1 MNQFLDNIKSIR
13 NIKSVDAEEAIIKSL
28 MVQNNRQNEKLEDL
42 DSYDSESLFNGKIYR
57 GNMYIFT
64 YNAKN
69 PTKYTYKGKD
79 VYFSD
84 SLPVVLITNETSTTI
99 RGINLNFCNKA
110 LKTLILNILTNM
122 DEEFYFG
129 GLAQKMAFN
138 KIAPISEKVYRFL
151 SSNNAEEKII
161 KELKRDYPD
170 IDYNILFRNYAVTN
184 IKNIRLIEPWQWKY
198 IPFLNYDSFDKG
210 ETLKAIQK
218 IFGFDTIHI

>member
-1 MNQFLDNIKSIR
+1 MNQFLDNIKNIR
-13 NIKSVDAEEAIIKSL
+13 DIKSVDAEEAIIKSL

-84 SLPVVLITNETSTTI
+84 LMPVVLITNETSTTI

-122 DEEFYFG
+122 DEEFYFD

-151 SSNNAEEKII
+151 SSNDAEEKII

-184 IKNIRLIEPWQWKY
+184 IKDIRLIEPWQWKY

-218 IFGFDTIHI
+218 IFGFDAIHI

>member
-13 NIKSVDAEEAIIKSL
+13 DIKSVDAEEAIIKSL

-84 SLPVVLITNETSTTI
+84 SMPVVLITNETSTTI

-122 DEEFYFG
+122 DEEFYFD

-151 SSNNAEEKII
+151 SSNDAEEKII
-161 KELKRDYPD
+161 KELKRDYPN

-184 IKNIRLIEPWQWKY
+184 IKDIRLVEPWQWKY

>member
-13 NIKSVDAEEAIIKSL
+13 DIKSVDAEEAIIKSL

-84 SLPVVLITNETSTTI
+84 SMPVVLITNETSTTI

-122 DEEFYFG
+122 DEEFYFD

-151 SSNNAEEKII
+151 SSNDAEEKII
-161 KELKRDYPD
+161 KELKRDYPN

-184 IKNIRLIEPWQWKY
+184 IKDIRLIEPWQWKY

>member
-1 MNQFLDNIKSIR
+1 MNNFINLIKNTRDIKNGVAENTIIR
-13 NIKSVDAEEAIIKSL
+13 GL
-28 MVQNNRQNEKLEDL
+28 MVQNKRQNDKLEDL

-84 SLPVVLITNETSTTI
+84 SMPVVLITNETSTTI

-122 DEEFYFG
+122 DEKFYFD

-151 SSNNAEEKII
+151 SSNDAEEKII
-161 KELKRDYPD
+161 KELNRAYPG
-170 IDYNILFRNYAVTN
+170 IDYKFIFRNYAVAN

-210 ETLKAIQK
+210 DTLKAIQK
-218 IFGFDTIHI
+218 ISGIDTIHI

>member
-13 NIKSVDAEEAIIKSL
+13 DIKSVDAEDAIIKSL

-84 SLPVVLITNETSTTI
+84 SMPVVLITNETSTTI

-151 SSNNAEEKII
+151 LYNDAEEKII

-170 IDYNILFRNYAVTN
+170 IDYNILFRNYAVAN

>member
-1 MNQFLDNIKSIR
+1 MNQFLDNIKNIR
-13 NIKSVDAEEAIIKSL
+13 DIKSVDAEEAIIKSL

-84 SLPVVLITNETSTTI
+84 SMPVVLITNETSTTI

-122 DEEFYFG
+122 DEEFYFD

-151 SSNNAEEKII
+151 SSNDAEEKII

-184 IKNIRLIEPWQWKY
+184 IKDIRLIEPWQWKY

-218 IFGFDTIHI
+218 IFGFDAIHI

>member
-1 MNQFLDNIKSIR
+1 MNQFLDNIKNIR
-13 NIKSVDAEEAIIKSL
+13 DIKSVDAEEAIIKSL

-84 SLPVVLITNETSTTI
+84 SMPVVLITNETSTTI

-151 SSNNAEEKII
+151 SSNDAEKKII

-184 IKNIRLIEPWQWKY
+184 IKDIRLIEPWQWKY

-218 IFGFDTIHI
+218 IFGFDAIHI

>member
-1 MNQFLDNIKSIR
+1 MNQFLDNIKNIR
-13 NIKSVDAEEAIIKSL
+13 DIKSVDAEEAIIKSL

-84 SLPVVLITNETSTTI
+84 SMPVVLITNETSTTI

-151 SSNNAEEKII
+151 SSNDAEEKII

-184 IKNIRLIEPWQWKY
+184 IKDIRLIEPWQWKY

-218 IFGFDTIHI
+218 IFGFDAIHI